1 MRVLII
7 DDDERVRQ
15 ALQETLEERD
25 GWKVQGQGF
34 QNLPQA
40 LAEYRPDAVVL
51 DLVEGDVT
59 EDDDIAGNQSF
70 GEIRSNWFCPVI
82 VYSEH
87 QGLEDFSHAFVEIIP
102 KGRGS
107 DLAVLK
113 SLQRFTAVAQVIGG
127 VHRDFDKRIRQALHD
142 SVPKLHAQ
150 LGTAGDQADGAT
162 VLPRAVRR
170 LVAARMDA
178 DAAGDGRLKAWERF
192 VIPPLGG
199 HLYSADLLRREDA
212 DWTDPEA
219 FRLVLTPSCDLVRHG
234 GEDPK
239 ATRVL
244 VAQCEPLTELG
255 NVKVSAVTRLSNK
268 NKNKVKSMLTEGVVD
283 GLLPIPRF
291 AGHVP
296 SMAAN
301 LKRLALIEWDSIQ
314 LEEREVPATEET
326 AVAGLAELAV
336 ADEPEAPEPP
346 AVADEPVA
354 ADGAAPVD
362 EPIYVRAASTD
373 SPFREL
379 VVWAY
384 LRVTGRPGAPVFD
397 VDGWL
402 DDILE
407 TQAGA
412 GNREGD

>member
-15 ALQETLEERD
+15 TLQVTIEERD
-25 GWKVQGQGF
+25 GWEVRSQGF
-34 QNLPQA
+34 RNLPKA

-70 GEIRSNWFCPVI
+70 VEIRNNWFCPVV
-82 VYSEH
+82 VYSDH
-87 QGLEDFSHAFVEIIP
+87 QGQENFEHAFVEIVP
-102 KGRGS
+102 KGAGS
-107 DLAVLK
+107 NLTVLE
-113 SLQRFTAVAQVIGG
+113 SLQQFTAVAKVIGS
-127 VHRDFDKRIRQALHD
+127 VHQDFDKRIRQALHD
-142 SVPKLHAQ
+142 SVPKLHSQ
-150 LGTAGDQADGAT
+150 LGTAGDQADEAT
-162 VLPRAVRR
+162 ILPRAVRR

-178 DAAGDGRLKAWERF
+178 DASGDGKLKAWERF

-199 HLYSADLLRREDA
+199 HLYSADLLRRTDA
-212 DWTDPEA
+212 NWSDPEA

-255 NVKVSAVTRLSNK
+255 TVQLSADTSNRNRK
-268 NKNKVKSMLTEGVVD
+268 KIKSMLTEGVVD
-283 GLLPIPRF
+283 GFLPIPRF

-296 SMAAN
+296 SMKAN
-301 LKRLALIEWDSIQ
+301 LRRLALIKWNSIQ
-314 LEEREVPATEET
+314 MEEREPTAANGPAP
-326 AVAGLAELAV
+326 VELAA
-336 ADEPEAPEPP
+336 ADEPAAAEEP
-346 AVADEPVA
+346 
-354 ADGAAPVD
+354 APVD
-362 EPIYVRAASTD
+362 EPLYIRAASTD

-402 DDILE
+402 ADILN
-407 TQAGA
+407 TQDGA
-412 GNREGD
+412 ANRDGD

>member
-7 DDDERVRQ
+7 DDDEGVRQ
-15 ALQETLEERD
+15 TLQGTIEERD
-25 GWKVQGQGF
+25 GWKVHGQGF
-34 QNLPQA
+34 QDLPQA
-40 LAEYRPDAVVL
+40 LVEYRPDAVVL
-51 DLVEGDVT
+51 DLVEGDLT

-70 GEIRSNWFCPVI
+70 REIRRNWFCPVV
-82 VYSEH
+82 VYSAHE
-87 QGLEDFSHAFVEIIP
+87 GLEDFEHSFVEIIP
-102 KGRGS
+102 KGAGS
-107 DLAVLK
+107 DLAVLE
-113 SLQRFTAVAQVIGG
+113 SLTRFTAVAQVIGG
-127 VHRDFDKRIRQALHD
+127 VHRDFDQRIRQALHD
-142 SVPKLHAQ
+142 SVPKLRAQ
-150 LGTAGDQADGAT
+150 FGTDGDQADGAV

-178 DAAGDGRLKAWERF
+178 DASGDGKLMAWERF

-212 DWTDPEA
+212 GWTEPEA
-219 FRLVLTPSCDLVRHG
+219 FRLVLTPSCDLVPHG
-234 GEDPK
+234 REEPK

-244 VAQCEPLTELG
+244 VAQCESLTELG
-255 NVKVSAVTRLSNK
+255 TVELGAGTALSNR
-268 NKNKVKSMLTEGVVD
+268 NKKKVKSMLTEGVVD
-283 GLLPIPRF
+283 GLLPIPCF

-301 LKRLALIEWDSIQ
+301 LKRLALIEWDRIR
-314 LEEREVPATEET
+314 LEEREPT
-326 AVAGLAELAV
+326 V
-336 ADEPEAPEPP
+336 ADEPAAAELAGGDEPAAAEP
-346 AVADEPVA
+346 AAADEPL
-354 ADGAAPVD
+354 
-362 EPIYVRAASTD
+362 YVRAASTD

-407 TQAGA
+407 TQDGA
-412 GNREGD
+412 TNREGD